1 MMRYRALAL
10 VAVPAALLVG
20 SAAPTLAAEDSAPT
34 SGATSASCSAPA
46 LDAVVTAEETV
57 RRVEACRTT
66 SASQAPSWHW
76 MGNYGSVYDVQNA
89 ANSLGVGAGGLVTQ
103 VQPSGSG
110 LFPTFMYH

>member
-34 SGATSASCSAPA
+34 SGTTSATCSAPA

-57 RRVEACRTT
+57 RRVEACRT
-66 SASQAPSWHW
+66 ASQAPSWHW
-76 MGNYGSVYDVQNA
+76 MGNYGSVYDVQNT

-103 VQPSGSG
+103 VEPSGSG
-110 LFPTFMYH
+110 LFPTFMYY